1 MTLHR
6 KDKVKS
12 LAAMR
17 NTIKVR
23 RLDTFINPSLM
34 FNIGIC
40 LLNTSTEME
49 TFLHYEL
56 APQPLFVD
64 DQMRKTTKIAIGNML
79 KSMAVCHSTVPD
91 ESGYVIDG
99 GCLLHNNHVALK
111 YYVGQINEI
120 LVLILIHTVGWPKPA
135 IYQYVCNAC

>member
-6 KDKVKS
+6 KDKVMS

-23 RLDTFINPSLM
+23 RLDTFINPSMM
-34 FNIGIC
+34 FNIIIC
-40 LLNTSTEME
+40 IQNTITEME

-56 APQPLFVD
+56 APHPPFVD
-64 DQMRKTTKIAIGNML
+64 EQMRKTTKSALGNML

-99 GCLLHNNHVALK
+99 GYFLHNI
-111 YYVGQINEI
+111 YV
-120 LVLILIHTVGWPKPA
+120 
-135 IYQYVCNAC
+135 